1 MVESEAPDKGP
12 SGMIKIGGKAL
23 ALRYILTLIAL
34 MMAVVFLAVAGQWAL
49 SVLMAF
55 FLVLIIV
62 LFAMSLRKGAR

>member
-1 MVESEAPDKGP
+1 
-12 SGMIKIGGKAL
+12 
-23 ALRYILTLIAL
+23 
-34 MMAVVFLAVAGQWAL
+34 VVFLAVAGQWVL